1 MNFQLEELLPHRP
14 PMLMLDSIL
23 EAGTGRLLAEKIF
36 QPDDYGVSEGQV
48 LAGALIE
55 AMAQAVAAIQG
66 LAAASQGDL
75 PPKGMLVGVEGLTVL
90 APVNLGRRL
99 AILVE
104 ITRQL
109 RPFIMADG
117 SIFQDGTLIAKGC
130 LKFFVEGGPNEA

>member
-1 MNFQLEELLPHRP
+1 
-14 PMLMLDSIL
+14 MLDSIL
-23 EAGTGRLLAEKIF
+23 EASTGHLLAQKVFESE
-36 QPDDYGVSEGQV
+36 DYGISEGHV
-48 LAGALIE
+48 LVGALIE

-66 LAAASQGDL
+66 LAAASLGDL
-75 PPKGMLVGVEGLTVL
+75 PTKGMLVGVEGLTVL

-99 AILVE
+99 RILVE

-117 SIFQDGTLIAKGC
+117 AIFQDGTLVVKGC